1 MPGGDDDTGK
11 VEINLPGGI
20 GAKIAVPGGL
30 DSDGTFDI
38 AGVGLYPGAKVGS
51 VKVDAAASPKSRK
64 ATVAFGFSARADAA
78 AAAAAAD
85 WYQREFDVK
94 GTKVTR
100 RSETLSGLT
109 GDGDDFTIAMEAVA
123 TGTSRGLVTI
133 TDAN

>member
-20 GAKIAVPGGL
+20 GAKIAVPG
-30 DSDGTFDI
+30 
-38 AGVGLYPGAKVGS
+38 GVGLYPGAKVGS

-78 AAAAAAD
+78 AAAAAD

-109 GDGDDFTIAMEAVA
+109 GDGDDFTIAMETVA